1 MRSGEV
7 RCFLVSGEIIELE
20 GEPCSLSFIFDI
32 TDRKRLEEELQKTQ
46 KLESLGILAGG
57 IAHDFN
63 NLMGGIFGY
72 IDMAREQSAD
82 SILTSYLTRAMNA
95 IDRARGLTAQLLT
108 FAKGGAPVLKAADLF
123 PFVKDAARFALSGS
137 NVSCRVTIEDG
148 LWPCTVDLDQIV
160 QVIDNIVINAQQAM
174 PGGGVIEIAA
184 QNISLGENGRPGLSK
199 GKYVKLSVEDRGTG
213 ISKELLSRIFDPFYT
228 TKTKGH
234 GLGLSTCYSI
244 ISRHG
249 GAIDVESE
257 PGKGSKFTLYLPASP
272 EPACASEAANAPV
285 AHHGSGTVIVMD
297 DELIMRE
304 IIGTML
310 ESLGYTALCV
320 SDGKAALERFQ
331 GKINDRTGVVALVLD
346 LTVPGGMGGVEAV
359 AEVRTLDKK
368 VPIFVASGYADDP
381 VMKNPTEFG
390 FTASICKPFKKID
403 LAEMLEKHL
412 NLQGY

>member
-1 MRSGEV
+1 MSKNLLKKGPLKILKLA
-7 RCFLVSGEIIELE
+7 FIECGAAKFAAFWFPVKSLNLRE
-20 GEPCSLSFIFDI
+20 SRALSFIFDI

-95 IDRARGLTAQLLT
+95 IDRARGLTAQLL
-108 FAKGGAPVLKAADLF
+108 PSPKAVPGPKPPICFLLSKT
-123 PFVKDAARFALSGS
+123 PRGSRSAARTFPAGLLSRMGFG
-137 NVSCRVTIEDG
+137 RVPSINE
-148 LWPCTVDLDQIV
+148 IV

-331 GKINDRTGVVALVLD
+331 GKINDRTGVVA
-346 LTVPGGMGGVEAV
+346 
-359 AEVRTLDKK
+359 
-368 VPIFVASGYADDP
+368 S
-381 VMKNPTEFG
+381 
-390 FTASICKPFKKID
+390 
-403 LAEMLEKHL
+403 
-412 NLQGY
+412 